1 MRTSKSIREGKSEK
15 IIELGKIGY
24 SYGQINKETGY
35 SKSSI
40 SYHLGEGQKE
50 KAKKRHEKRSK
61 GFKRKVFGF
70 IYSSRKPKEPFVH
83 SSPGSYAQVTFSTCG
98 DTKRKIS
105 RTNMIKKEPKI
116 WNYFSKVFPEIT
128 SKSKHGEVQ
137 AVNQWTGKLDYY
149 EDGKPIMYPYVK
161 CKLTDEIVN
170 VEDSYVHVDHIDGNN
185 KNNSIENFS
194 FVTRPANA
202 AKGECKGYG
211 ETEELMNKILT
222 TIRKYK

>member
-1 MRTSKSIREGKSEK
+1 MRTNKSIREGKSEK
-15 IIELGKIGY
+15 IIELRKKGY
-24 SYGQINKETGY
+24 SYGKIKNETGY
-35 SKSSI
+35 GKASI
-40 SYHLGEGQKE
+40 SYHCGEGQKE
-50 KAKKRHEKRSK
+50 KSLARLRRQNE
-61 GFKRKVFGF
+61 GFKRKVWGF
-70 IYSSRKPKEPFVH
+70 IYSKRKEGQPFVH
-83 SSPGSYAQVTFSTCG
+83 TYTHIGKKGRHFFYG
-98 DTKRKIS
+98 DPRRKIS
-105 RTNMIKKEPKI
+105 RTNMIIKEPKI
-116 WNYFSKVFPEIT
+116 WIYFSKVFPGIT

-194 FVTRPANA
+194 FVTRQANA
-202 AKGECKGYG
+202 AKAECKGYG
-211 ETEELMNKILT
+211 ETEKLMNKILT